1 MRMPAYGVGSPSSAL
16 LAARIKPRGFQEM
29 PGVMPVL
36 RFWGL
41 LGKVG
46 GYKICTVVIA
56 ATDFEHGAAAGLAAL
71 PPGE

>member
-1 MRMPAYGVGSPSSAL
+1 MPAYGVGSPSSAL
-16 LAARIKPRGFQEM
+16 LAARIKLRGFQET

-36 RFWGL
+36 RFLRL

-46 GYKICTVVIA
+46 DYKICTAVIV
-56 ATDFEHGAAAGLAAL
+56 ATDFEHGAAVELEAS